1 MEASLSPSSTLLNPI
16 IVSSLPP
23 DTLGLTTNSGTP
35 NSPPI
40 CTEPTHVT
48 DISPSNCD
56 HPPCSDNCPPPC
68 TNLAKHT
75 EHSPQIDTDIND
87 ASIMPKCP
95 ASPTFVVLVDDS
107 AHPSVNIGP
116 PEQMANTPTPVSPP
130 VVSLSNP
137 IQVITGVVGH
147 TKGKQIHTFKPKC
160 QITQSHPSRTP
171 TVHSKLGHASLATH
185 MHNHTSQTPAR
196 GQPMMV
202 NRTRIMDSGRIEH
215 LSSVKEWKEFAK
227 LGKPVPLNQIRFTTP
242 PPPCPIPPF
251 LAVSSNSPIGAT
263 NTPPGVSRTANNFPN
278 LVCVRLP
285 LLPPH
290 CHNIWSLSLHISP
303 CTTIIES
310 ADPRDF
316 PR

>member
-1 MEASLSPSSTLLNPI
+1 MEASPNPSSTPLNPI

-75 EHSPQIDTDIND
+75 EHSPQIDIDIND

-171 TVHSKLGHASLATH
+171 TVHSKLGYASLATH
-185 MHNHTSQTPAR
+185 MHHHTSQTPAR

-242 PPPCPIPPF
+242 PCPIPPF

-285 LLPPH
+285 LAPTPLPQYLVTLPTH
-290 CHNIWSLSLHISP
+290 FPMHHNH
-303 CTTIIES
+303 
-310 ADPRDF
+310 
-316 PR
+316 

>member
-1 MEASLSPSSTLLNPI
+1 MENSLSPSSTPLNPI

-23 DTLGLTTNSGTP
+23 DTHGLTTNSGTP

-40 CTEPTHVT
+40 CTEPTPGT

-56 HPPCSDNCPPPC
+56 HP
-68 TNLAKHT
+68 LALIIAH
-75 EHSPQIDTDIND
+75 HL
-87 ASIMPKCP
+87 
-95 ASPTFVVLVDDS
+95 VLIL
-107 AHPSVNIGP
+107 P
-116 PEQMANTPTPVSPP
+116 NTPNILHKLTPTSTTPR
-130 VVSLSNP
+130 
-137 IQVITGVVGH
+137 VITGVVGH

-171 TVHSKLGHASLATH
+171 TVHSKLGNASLATL

-202 NRTRIMDSGRIEH
+202 NRTRIMDSGRIEQ

-242 PPPCPIPPF
+242 PCPIPPF
-251 LAVSSNSPIGAT
+251 LAVSSNSPIDAT

-278 LVCVRLP
+278 LVSQNRV
-285 LLPPH
+285 
-290 CHNIWSLSLHISP
+290 
-303 CTTIIES
+303 
-310 ADPRDF
+310 
-316 PR
+316 